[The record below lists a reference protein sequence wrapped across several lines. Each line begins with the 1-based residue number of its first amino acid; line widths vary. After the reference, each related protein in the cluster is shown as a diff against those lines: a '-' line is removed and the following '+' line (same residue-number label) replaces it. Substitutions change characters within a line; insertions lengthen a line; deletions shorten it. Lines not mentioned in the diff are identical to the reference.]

1 MILIL
6 DLNGL
11 DGRFN
16 LFLGNYKRTQQKHD
30 NSFRMRIFPSKDKS
44 FTRVF
49 CDSMYQKEKRK
60 HLFKHLFY
68 QTFVRNQI
76 TNTNLNAFNY
86 I

>member
-11 DGRFN
+11 DGSLIYFWVTIN
-16 LFLGNYKRTQQKHD
+16 ALNKA
-30 NSFRMRIFPSKDKS
+30 KS
-44 FTRVF
+44 FPRVF

-76 TNTNLNAFNY
+76 TNNLLNAFND